1 MNWKSTIT
9 TTFAALALAS
19 CTLAFAQAA
28 PAAQKPVAQTPAP
41 QKPAAP
47 VLTSPEPQVTNLN
60 PFPPV
65 NPKYFNSDVV
75 TVETVNAFLKQL
87 WGYDPNRIWQVA
99 AIQKTEAP
107 GITKVVVYV
116 AQKGAAAKTTG
127 TQFFVTPDGKHAIAD
142 AVISFGA
149 TPFADARK
157 TLEAHADGPARGAAS
172 KDLLLVEFSDM
183 QCPHCKEAQ
192 TTMDQLVKD
201 FPNARVVYQ
210 NYPLVDIHPAAFK
223 AAAYG
228 VCVAKQNNDAFFQ
241 YAQAV
246 FETQEALTPENTDMT
261 LKNAVT
267 RAGQNPATIAECADT
282 QAVKDNVNASIK
294 LAEAL
299 NVTATPT
306 LYANGRPLPL
316 TSIPYATLKEIISF
330 QAVQDGVN
338 TGAATGPIVI
348 PAAGKAPSLK

>member
-9 TTFAALALAS
+9 TSVASLALAS
-19 CTLAFAQAA
+19 CTLAFAQATPAAKA
-28 PAAQKPVAQTPAP
+28 PA

-47 VLTSPEPQVTNLN
+47 VLTSPGPQITNLN

-65 NPKYFNSDVV
+65 NSKFFTSDLV

-87 WGYDPNRIWQVA
+87 WGYDPNRLWQVA

-107 GITKVVVYV
+107 GVTKVVVYV
-116 AQKGAAAKTTG
+116 AEKGGAAKTTG
-127 TQFFVTPDGKHAIAD
+127 TQFFITPDGKHAIAD
-142 AVISFGA
+142 AVIPFGA

-201 FPNARVVYQ
+201 FPGARVVFQ
-210 NYPLVDIHPAAFK
+210 NYPLVDIHAASFK

-228 VCVAKQNNDAFFQ
+228 VCVAKQSNDAFFQ

-246 FETQEALTPENTDMT
+246 FETQEALTPENTDLT

-267 RAGQNPATIAECADT
+267 RAGQNPAAVAECAET

-294 LAEAL
+294 LAEGL
-299 NVTATPT
+299 NVTSTPT
-306 LYANGRPLPL
+306 LYVNGRSLPI
-316 TSIPYATLKEIISF
+316 TSIPYETLKQIISF
-330 QAVQDGVN
+330 QALQDGVN
-338 TGAATGPIVI
+338 TGAV
-348 PAAGKAPSLK
+348 AAPMVAPSAAKAPSLK